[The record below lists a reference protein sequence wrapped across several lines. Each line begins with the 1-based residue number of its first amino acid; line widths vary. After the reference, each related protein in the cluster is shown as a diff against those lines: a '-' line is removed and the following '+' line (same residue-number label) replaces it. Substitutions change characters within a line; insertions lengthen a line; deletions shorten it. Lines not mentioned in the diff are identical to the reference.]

1 MQTVTWSRIE
11 DWLLSLTGNDSFS
24 TDEKAWIKSAVN
36 RRIRMAYEE
45 SPFWP
50 RYINEELRWAGFDN
64 VVPVDQEGKSS
75 IDTLLGTWDSDP
87 RKRIST
93 AQRYE
98 SVPRSDGFQI
108 LGLADGDYTD
118 VAYTSTISAVTSDLA
133 SAENDT
139 VRAISFVLTADAITD
154 YGADTDD
161 RTILVMNGDGDG
173 LASGNSQGGI
183 LLTFSSLSSNVRAR
197 NTWVEAEGSSMDV
210 YADGRLIG
218 RDFGAGDTGPL
229 IQSYFDGE
237 PHHFLWT
244 LRSSATTDQNLG
256 DIYYELNSDSG
267 QTNDLSLDISDVRV
281 YKNTIDANTA
291 LLMAQNPTKIYD
303 QIAWASNLPEYW
315 CSYKSQLTNYY
326 GDGAGETST
335 VPVEFQEYAVHG
347 AYADWLRMEGQNG
360 KALAEEQ
367 FARESL
373 ERQLERIYYTSGSP
387 VVSSN
392 FNTHSKSQSR

>member
-50 RYINEELRWAGFDN
+50 RYIEEELRWAGFDN
-64 VVPVDQEGKSS
+64 VVPVDETGKSS
-75 IDTLLGTWDSDP
+75 IDTLLSTWDSDP

-118 VAYTSTISAVTSDLA
+118 VAYTSTASVTESDVV
-133 SAENDT
+133 AEKTDT
-139 VRAISFVLTADAITD
+139 VRAISFVLTADAITN

-161 RTILVMNGDGDG
+161 RTILVMNGDGDA
-173 LASGNSQGGI
+173 LTSGNSRGGL
-183 LLTFSSLSSNVRAR
+183 LLTFSATGSTVRAR
-197 NTWVEAEGSSMDV
+197 NSWVEAEGSLMDV
-210 YADGRLIG
+210 YVDGRLLG
-218 RDFGAGDTGPL
+218 VDFGTGDTGPL
-229 IQSYFDGE
+229 IQDYFDGE

-244 LRSSATTDQNLG
+244 LRSSANTDQNLG
-256 DIYYELNSDSG
+256 DIYYELDSDTA
-267 QTNDLSLDISDVRV
+267 QTNDLSIDISDVRV
-281 YKNTIDANTA
+281 YTNDIDASTA
-291 LLMAQNPTKIYD
+291 LLMAQNPTKIYGN
-303 QIAWASNLPEYW
+303 IAWASSLPEYW
-315 CSYKSQLTNYY
+315 CSYKSQLTAYY
-326 GDGAGETST
+326 GDGSGETST

-387 VVSSN
+387 LISSN
-392 FNTHSKSQSR
+392 YNTHSKSQSR

>member
-1 MQTVTWSRIE
+1 
-11 DWLLSLTGNDSFS
+11 L
-24 TDEKAWIKSAVN
+24 
-36 RRIRMAYEE
+36 
-45 SPFWP
+45 
-50 RYINEELRWAGFDN
+50 
-64 VVPVDQEGKSS
+64 
-75 IDTLLGTWDSDP
+75 
-87 RKRIST
+87 
-93 AQRYE
+93 
-98 SVPRSDGFQI
+98 

-118 VAYTSTISAVTSDLA
+118 VAYTSTATTVASDVA
-133 SAENDT
+133 SEENDT

-173 LASGNSQGGI
+173 LSSGNSRGG
-183 LLTFSSLSSNVRAR
+183 LKLTFSQTLDRVNIS
-197 NTWVEAEGSSMDV
+197 NTWVEAEGSSMNV

-218 RDFGAGDTGPL
+218 RDFGVGDAGISNL
-229 IQSYFDGE
+229 QNYFDGE

-244 LRSSATTDQNLG
+244 LDPADATDQNLG
-256 DIYYELNSDSG
+256 DIYYELNSDPA

-281 YKNTIDANTA
+281 YKNDIDASTA

-303 QIAWASNLPEYW
+303 QIVWASSLPEYW
-315 CSYKSQLTNYY
+315 CSYKAQLTAYY
-326 GDGAGETST
+326 GDGTGETST

-387 VVSSN
+387 LISSN
-392 FNTHSKSQSR
+392 WNTHSKSQSR

>member
-1 MQTVTWSRIE
+1 MQTVTWERIE
-11 DWLLSLTGNDSFS
+11 DWLLSLTGNDAFS

-98 SVPRSDGFQI
+98 SVPRSDGFQL
-108 LGLADGDYTD
+108 LGLADGTNEDPY
-118 VAYTSTISAVTSDLA
+118 V
-133 SAENDT
+133 EW
-139 VRAISFVLTADAITD
+139 RW
-154 YGADTDD
+154 
-161 RTILVMNGDGDG
+161 DG
-173 LASGNSQGGI
+173 
-183 LLTFSSLSSNVRAR
+183 SSLSESSGKTSELDSTTYRAVSMWVRINQDTYTDSPSGSPVIIRSNQ
-197 NTWVEAEGSSMDV
+197 
-210 YADGRLIG
+210 L
-218 RDFGAGDTGPL
+218 L
-229 IQSYFDGE
+229 
-237 PHHFLWT
+237 
-244 LRSSATTDQNLG
+244 
-256 DIYYELNSDSG
+256 
-267 QTNDLSLDISDVRV
+267 QTNIGGGLLSPIFEIYAQTTGNDLVVGESSSIGSFQVYENGTLLAGSGVATIETGEVVSNTGWRFFTFTQPTSDPTTYKLNNIIVGSDTSTTRTIDSLDIADVRF
-281 YKNTIDANTA
+281 YANSLTA
-291 LLMAQNPTKIYD
+291 SEIVEAYENPLLIQD
-303 QIAWASNLPEYW
+303 GVVWASSLPQFW
-315 CSYKSQLTNYY
+315 CSYKAQLTAYY
-326 GDGAGETST
+326 GDGTGETST

-387 VVSSN
+387 LISSN
-392 FNTHSKSQSR
+392 WNTHSKSQSR